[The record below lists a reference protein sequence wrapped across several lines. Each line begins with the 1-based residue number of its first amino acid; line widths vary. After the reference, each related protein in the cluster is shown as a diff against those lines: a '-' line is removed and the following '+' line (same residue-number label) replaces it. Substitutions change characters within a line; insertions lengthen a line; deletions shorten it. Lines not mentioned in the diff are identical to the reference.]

1 LLDLW
6 IDYAKM
12 MNPFLYVE
20 APMDWR
26 QQTIQNVFGGSEQRF
41 KQAYQQAV
49 REAISEAVSW
59 KDLALNATVLPNLED
74 QTKDLIERRLGYL
87 PHPAVTLRYEPYLRA
102 LLQSYHQGTLSSDA
116 FTEQA
121 EEHLKLIRNA
131 DMQHYSSPVPAP
143 HFVQSYQKMFGNY
156 GGKVKER
163 LTRFLGYEPRLEHS
177 LMAELWLFDLMAR
190 DTPQL
195 PKGPTAVDFKALTII
210 RYREILLSQGKAAA
224 DVSPLLGAFPTA

>member
-1 LLDLW
+1 
-6 IDYAKM
+6 
-12 MNPFLYVE
+12 MNPYFKRE
-20 APMDWR
+20 GPMDWR
-26 QQTIQNVFGGSEQRF
+26 QQTIQNVFGGNEKRF
-41 KQAYQQAV
+41 EKAYQEAV
-49 REAISEAVSW
+49 TEAISEAVSW
-59 KDLALNATVLPNLED
+59 KDLALSATVLPNLED

-87 PHPAVTLRYEPYLRA
+87 PHPAVTLSYEPYLRA

>member
-1 LLDLW
+1 
-6 IDYAKM
+6 
-12 MNPFLYVE
+12 MNPFLYAE

-26 QQTIQNVFGGSEQRF
+26 QQTIQNVFGGNEQRF
-41 KQAYQQAV
+41 EKAYQKAV
-49 REAISEAVSW
+49 NEAISEAISW
-59 KDLALNATVLPNLED
+59 KDLALNATVLPNLEE

-87 PHPAVTLRYEPYLRA
+87 PHPAVTLPYEPYLRA
-102 LLQSYHQGTLSSDA
+102 LLQSYHQEALSSDA

-131 DMQHYSSPVPAP
+131 DMQHYSSPDPAP
-143 HFVQSYQKMFGNY
+143 HFVQSYQKMFGIY
-156 GGKVKER
+156 GAKVKER

-190 DTPQL
+190 DTIRL
-195 PKGPTAVDFKALTII
+195 PEGLTAVDFKALTII

-224 DVSPLLGAFPTA
+224 DVSALLGTLPAT

>member
-1 LLDLW
+1 
-6 IDYAKM
+6 
-12 MNPFLYVE
+12 MNPFLYAE

-26 QQTIQNVFGGSEQRF
+26 QQTIQNVFGGNEQRF

-49 REAISEAVSW
+49 TEAISEAVSW
-59 KDLALNATVLPNLED
+59 KDLALHATVLPNLEG
-74 QTKDLIERRLGYL
+74 QAKDLIERRLGYL
-87 PHPAVTLRYEPYLRA
+87 PHPAVTLHYEPYLRA

-131 DMQHYSSPVPAP
+131 DMQHYSSPEPAP
-143 HFVQSYQKMFGNY
+143 HFVQSYQKMFGIY

-190 DTPQL
+190 DTVRL
-195 PKGPTAVDFKALTII
+195 PDGLTAVDFKALTII
-210 RYREILLSQGKAAA
+210 RYREILLSQGLTDAN
-224 DVSPLLGAFPTA
+224 DSPLFKQQ